1 MLARGE
7 FVGVIL
13 AGGRGSRMFP
23 FSENFPKPLLPV
35 CNKPLIAHQLEIMR
49 ALGIVEIFIL
59 IGYKGYQITTAL
71 GDGSAFGVRITYV
84 EQTEVLG
91 IAHAIGRMERY
102 IDRPFLLF
110 LGDIFLIPDD
120 LQSML
125 VLYHAQGQGAIL
137 GVKEE
142 ADPAAIRKNFA
153 VILDESGLVQQVIE
167 KPRRPP
173 NRLKGVGLYIFDPDV
188 FDAIRRTPRSAMR
201 DEYEITDTIQV
212 MIDRGMPVRAAPCV
226 KNDVNITSPVDLLE
240 CNLIEV
246 KAFPRQRLIG
256 NNTTIHSHAE
266 IETCVI
272 GANVQICHP
281 IRLRNSVIFDNTL
294 VDAKTGFDGFVL
306 TPEAVVNCRYEQEGV
321 GAVC

>member
-23 FSENFPKPLLPV
+23 FSESFSKPLLPV
-35 CNKPLIAHQLEIMR
+35 CNKPLLAHQLEIMR
-49 ALGIVEIFIL
+49 ALGIVEVFIL
-59 IGYKGYQITTAL
+59 IGYKGFQIATAL

-110 LGDIFLIPDD
+110 LGDIFFIPDD
-120 LQSML
+120 LQNML
-125 VLYHAQGQGAIL
+125 ALYHAQGQGAIL

-142 ADPAAIRKNFA
+142 PDPAAIRKNFA
-153 VILDESGLVQQVIE
+153 VILGESGLVQQVIE

-173 NRLKGVGLYIFDPDV
+173 NRLKGVGLYLFDQDV

-212 MIDRGMPVRAAPCV
+212 MIDRGMPVRVARCV
-226 KNDVNITSPVDLLE
+226 KKDVNITSPVDLLE

-246 KAFPRQRLIG
+246 KALPQQRLIG
-256 NNTTIHSHAE
+256 RNTSIHPQAE
-266 IETCVI
+266 IDTCVI
-272 GANVQICHP
+272 GSNVQISRP
-281 IRLRNSVIFDNTL
+281 ITLRNTVIFDNTL

-306 TPEAVVNCRYEQEGV
+306 TPEAVVNCRYEHDGV
-321 GAVC
+321 TAAC